1 MISFPNN
8 IRFRFRDSDS
18 DAQVILGTKDFKK
31 MIKGFSSKTQV
42 SKEIA
47 KTYLIQSF
55 YDEITRV
62 YGKPS
67 KITLILD
74 DTEIVVH

>member
-8 IRFRFRDSDS
+8 ILFRFRKSDG

-31 MIKGFSSKTQV
+31 MIKVFSSKTQV

-47 KTYLIQSF
+47 KTFLVQSF

-74 DTEIVVH
+74 DTASVVH